1 MFWQP
6 RMQVVWCR
14 PGRFSSCCLPVH
26 IPVDS
31 CCQERDYFCICGYL
45 WCAVFS
51 FWASK
56 SMQKLCVIFKK
67 AVSLPLVIITSNLLS
82 HRASLC
88 ISYSGGRVGDASIN
102 LITEINRNMKTF
114 ANIVWLLCGGL
125 EAAFGFLRVVWLWP
139 LLSLASLSRCRRTN
153 LGCSAF
159 GRLVPESFPRKAP
172 QVASAFLWISFGSCV
187 EVSLPG

>member
-1 MFWQP
+1 
-6 RMQVVWCR
+6 
-14 PGRFSSCCLPVH
+14 
-26 IPVDS
+26 
-31 CCQERDYFCICGYL
+31 
-45 WCAVFS
+45 
-51 FWASK
+51 
-56 SMQKLCVIFKK
+56 MQKLCVIFKK

-82 HRASLC
+82 HRALLC

-125 EAAFGFLRVVWLWP
+125 EAAFGYFTG
-139 LLSLASLSRCRRTN
+139 SLALAITIIGIPFAMQRTN

-172 QVASAFLWISFGSCV
+172 LVASAFL
-187 EVSLPG
+187 